1 MIPRWFLAGLVLALP
16 ILLVTFAVVMGGF
29 ALVQAL
35 GDQAGA
41 RALLWVA
48 AAALLALIVDLVLLV
63 AVLGIAA
70 LGDAPER
77 ERDDRPRDS
86 S

>member
-1 MIPRWFLAGLVLALP
+1 MIPRWLLAGLVLALP

-48 AAALLALIVDLVLLV
+48 MAALLALVVDLVLLV
-63 AVLGIAA
+63 ALLGIAA
-70 LGDAPER
+70 LGESPDH
-77 ERDDRPRDS
+77 ERDDAPRDS